1 MKFGMRKPSIKKSFS
16 ARTTGKIKRDLKKS
30 VNPLYGK
37 KGMGVINNPQKSI
50 YNKVYNKTT
59 FGVSDL
65 VSNSNKKN
73 TNDNSIPQELDY
85 FLRLQQMSSDDFTEE
100 ELDSMSVEELAAIHN
115 GEQHRKSCRI
125 LGLFFKIISVV
136 IAIIFGLPSLFSL
149 IIPLLIFTII
159 LSILSWKLGVKLS
172 KEGLKPNNKN
182 NKNNLDEILDS
193 DE

>member
-1 MKFGMRKPSIKKSFS
+1 MKFGMRTPNIKKSIS
-16 ARTTGKIKRDLKKS
+16 ARTTGKIKREIKKS

-37 KGMGVINNPQKSI
+37 KGMGTINNPQKSI
-50 YNKVYNKTT
+50 YNKVYSKTT

-65 VSNSNKKN
+65 KSNSNKKN
-73 TNDNSIPQELDY
+73 SNDTNIPQELDY
-85 FLRLQQMSSDDFTEE
+85 LLRLQQMSSDDFTEE

-115 GEQHRKSCRI
+115 GEQHRKNCRI

-159 LSILSWKLGVKLS
+159 FSILSWKLGVKLS
-172 KEGLKPNNKN
+172 NEGLKQNNKT
-182 NKNNLDEILDS
+182 NLDDILDS